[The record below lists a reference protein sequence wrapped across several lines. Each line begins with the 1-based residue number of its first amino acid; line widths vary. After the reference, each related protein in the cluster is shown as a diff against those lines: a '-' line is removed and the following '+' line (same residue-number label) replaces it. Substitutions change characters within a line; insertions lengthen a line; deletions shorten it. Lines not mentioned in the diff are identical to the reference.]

1 MSAIDDY
8 EQGEV
13 CLYGELTDFGLS
25 LFYVEYTAFDEDGNE
40 IILRPVK

>member
-13 CLYGELTDFGLS
+13 WLYGQLTDYGLS
-25 LFYVEYTAFDEDGNE
+25 LFYAEYGAKDEDGNE